1 MINEFIAKKLGEVLA
16 FAEVGIETL
25 ERGQEGFAS
34 VLGKSA
40 PEKMLE
46 TNKEHS
52 ALLKKIAADD
62 KQFGSVTLA
71 KSIKTG
77 EKLRKM
83 RDLYVGD
90 EWDNG
95 VELLEWSGF
104 FEGAAL
110 VHWQLVLGA
119 AQGIK
124 NKDLEKLAREASL
137 FHEAF
142 LKTAGDFLHKT
153 GEKRSET
160 M

>member
-110 VHWQLVLGA
+110 VHWQLHGYIAWAYFLGSVMSA
-119 AQGIK
+119 LLWIPLTLLLQVMRVPRPDPD
-124 NKDLEKLAREASL
+124 DL
-137 FHEAF
+137 
-142 LKTAGDFLHKT
+142 
-153 GEKRSET
+153 
-160 M
+160 